1 MKKNTDIYF
10 SAGHPVVA
18 VIRNLLKICLKSYT
32 VKCAK
37 VIASISFSHLIFIK
51 YSKSF

>member
-18 VIRNLLKICLKSYT
+18 VIRKFVENFFEKLYC
-32 VKCAK
+32 
-37 VIASISFSHLIFIK
+37 
-51 YSKSF
+51 